1 MSWNSCDVEKHVY
14 LSRAQVARS
23 DEHQS
28 IGDEDMGLGKGRN
41 DMMML
46 RRMRRKMR
54 NDYMIYMMMYE
65 HIGLK
70 GRARFIKKKDA
81 FLIVY
86 NYK

>member
-46 RRMRRKMR
+46 RRMRRNNEER
-54 NDYMIYMMMYE
+54 LYDLY
-65 HIGLK
+65 
-70 GRARFIKKKDA
+70 DD
-81 FLIVY
+81 V
-86 NYK
+86 